1 MYKHR
6 RLIVSI
12 IAGLLVLTMV
22 VGLISSLAYSAS
34 AASSSEIKSQIND
47 LENQASEIAQKKKDL
62 QAQISE
68 NQAQTQSAVEK
79 KTDLDQQIEVTQEE
93 IQNQTAQIQEYNQM
107 IAEKQAELDDA
118 LNRQAELMEQYQM
131 RLRYM
136 EENGNVSYWSV
147 LFRASSFSDLLD
159 QIDMIQE
166 VAKSDQLMMDQLEAV
181 ADEIETTRSDLE
193 EQRTTLEAR
202 KEELSASESTLQSQ
216 REECDG
222 LITELQANQEEY
234 EALEL
239 EYAEQEEALSNQI
252 AQKENEYDRAKVAE
266 QAALH
271 AQQNSGGGYSGGGN
285 STNAPAASGFLYPL
299 PAGSASVTCA
309 YGYRIHPITGQHS
322 FHNGVDL
329 GAAGGTPIYATK
341 SGTVTTATYSSV
353 YGYYVVINH
362 GDGFSSLYG
371 HMTNYVVSAGTYVEQ
386 GQVIGYVGTT
396 GWSTGNHLHFT
407 IYYNGST
414 VNPMS
419 YV

>member
-22 VGLISSLAYSAS
+22 LGLISSLAYSAS
-34 AASSSEIKSQIND
+34 AASSSSIKSEINE
-47 LENQASEIAQKKKDL
+47 LESQANAIAQKKKEL
-62 QAQISE
+62 QSQISE

-107 IAEKQAELDDA
+107 IADKQAELDDA

-181 ADEIETTRSDLE
+181 ADEIETARGELE

-202 KEELSASESTLQSQ
+202 KEELAASEETLESQ

-222 LITELQANQEEY
+222 LITELQENQAEY
-234 EALEL
+234 EAMEE
-239 EYAEQEEALSNQI
+239 EYAAQEEALSDQI
-252 AQKENEYDRAKVAE
+252 AQKENEYDKALVAE
-266 QAALH
+266 QAARE
-271 AQQNSGGGYSGGGN
+271 AASGGGYTGGGS

-309 YGYRIHPITGQHS
+309 YGPRIHPITGRAG

-371 HMTNYVVSAGTYVEQ
+371 HMTNYIVSAGSYVNQ